1 MRPLRCLSPS
11 TIPEEF
17 QTSKQ
22 TTQRQDRDRNTLWS
36 GSSAKY
42 EALTGIKIPILQ
54 TDGRDDRID
63 LHGTSLVVA
72 KEIISPQAVAATI
85 VSGMVWNFTQAMVQL
100 QTGNFWQTMHRIS
113 TSQVVTAQLPL
124 LLVGGGLAFVAVP
137 LSALFVQEATMRSIG
152 SVTSF
157 RTHHQGMAGL
167 LPRVCCQRRH
177 GERLRLCEPARSAA
191 QVRGQPRPAAG
202 TGNQRAHCPPSAA
215 ARSAILKRHPQRQSQ

>member
-22 TTQRQDRDRNTLWS
+22 TTQRQDRDRNTLWG
-36 GSSAKY
+36 GSSANY

-137 LSALFVQEATMRSIG
+137 LSALFVQEATTRP
-152 SVTSF
+152 
-157 RTHHQGMAGL
+157 L
-167 LPRVCCQRRH
+167 
-177 GERLRLCEPARSAA
+177 A
-191 QVRGQPRPAAG
+191 Q
-202 TGNQRAHCPPSAA
+202 
-215 ARSAILKRHPQRQSQ
+215 